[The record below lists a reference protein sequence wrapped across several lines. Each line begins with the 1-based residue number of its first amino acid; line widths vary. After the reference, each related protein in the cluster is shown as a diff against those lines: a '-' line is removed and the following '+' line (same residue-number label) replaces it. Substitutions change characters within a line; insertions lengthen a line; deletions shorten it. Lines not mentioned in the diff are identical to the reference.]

1 MLTAPTAGRG
11 PQLAAGLAVADR
23 AARPGDVILF
33 LHADAELP
41 YG

>member
-1 MLTAPTAGRG
+1 VLTAPTAGRG